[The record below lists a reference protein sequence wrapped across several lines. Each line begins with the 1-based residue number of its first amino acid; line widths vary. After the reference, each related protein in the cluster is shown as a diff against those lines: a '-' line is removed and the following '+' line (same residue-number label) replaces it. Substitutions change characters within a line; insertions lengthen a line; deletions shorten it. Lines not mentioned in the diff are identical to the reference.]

1 MVKKKAML
9 FRSLL
14 TSIPDFGGEFPTGR
28 HESLRNTATKE
39 PSPKKQSYTETL
51 IHAVKALRHENE
63 FIKQCFY
70 YGFPVTCRC

>member
-1 MVKKKAML
+1 MAKKEYPFPFFTKC
-9 FRSLL
+9 
-14 TSIPDFGGEFPTGR
+14 IPDFGGKFPTRRKG
-28 HESLRNTATKE
+28 SVRNTAMTE

-70 YGFPVTCRC
+70 YGFPVTCRS